1 MEYGTYMVYWLL
13 KDPMVDYDKKYPNE
27 CFIVGPFHLF
37 YKKFMLSKTILR
49 ENDVVETLCLPI
61 IIFCQLQFLQD
72 WQ

>member
-1 MEYGTYMVYWLL
+1 
-13 KDPMVDYDKKYPNE
+13 MVDYDKKYPNE

-72 WQ
+72 